1 MNQPPISNLIRK
13 YPLKVYGHKFR
24 LLGHIL
30 ALIPPSTRTFCDL
43 LGCTGVVGWKIKQAL
58 GATIT
63 SNDVR
68 QYAYLQLRALV
79 ANNTTV
85 LTEDDLATLRR
96 SNPRNEHNVLRCY
109 PEIFGK
115 RNADFLDLWASNI
128 PLLKNTLSQ
137 DIAAFVPIATI
148 ASRLMFDSQNYTP
161 LGTLTGDQSF
171 KDVDVEAETLDFAR
185 RRMPSLL
192 HDNGAKNE
200 VFSEDAVTLISRI
213 NADVAYIDSPYC
225 TRAGR
230 YLEDMKFVESL
241 SRIMT
246 GHGATITNPFTSRLP
261 YPPHTNFGTRGSA
274 LMGFSTLF
282 QRARHI
288 PRLIISYNTTSQIAP
303 SEIVRLAQMHG
314 WIAKIETT
322 IKYPRPTT
330 KKGKNTDTQEVLI
343 VCRGRGRL

>member
-1 MNQPPISNLIRK
+1 MSQPPIPNLIRK
-13 YPLKVYGHKFR
+13 YPLKVYGHKAR
-24 LLGHIL
+24 LLDPIL
-30 ALIPPSTRTFCDL
+30 ALIPRSTRTFCDL
-43 LGCTGVVGWKIKQAL
+43 LGCTGVVGWTIKREL
-58 GATIT
+58 GARIIT
-63 SNDVR
+63 NDIR
-68 QYAYLQLRALV
+68 RYAYLQLRALV

-96 SNPRNEHNVLRCY
+96 SNQRSEHHVLRCY

-115 RNADFLDLWASNI
+115 RNADFLDQWATNI
-128 PLLKNTLSQ
+128 PLLKSSLSQ
-137 DIAAFVPIATI
+137 DIAAFVPIATV

-171 KDVDVEAETLDFAR
+171 KDVDVEAETLAFAR
-185 RRMPSLL
+185 HRMPSLL
-192 HDNGAKNE
+192 HGNGAKNE

-213 NADVAYIDSPYC
+213 TAEVAYLDFPYC

-230 YLEDMKFVESL
+230 YLEDMKFVECL

-261 YPPHTNFGTRGSA
+261 YPPHTNFGTRGTA
-274 LMGFSTLF
+274 LMGFSTLL

-288 PRLIISYNTTSQIAP
+288 RLLIISYNTTSQIAP

-343 VCRGRGRL
+343 VCRGRGQS